1 MTGRPHAQSNDWANL
16 SIPTNVQRSHY
27 KYKKEAT
34 MSEYLKENWKPL
46 GLMAL
51 ATVIFLLFIH
61 FHVIG

>member
-1 MTGRPHAQSNDWANL
+1 MLDFFKQD
-16 SIPTNVQRSHY
+16 
-27 KYKKEAT
+27 
-34 MSEYLKENWKPL
+34 WKPL